1 MSGGKRDSARRK
13 CARQLA
19 SSLLGGLLVAPWAA
33 GVDSLRAD
41 EAADPA
47 PVVADEAADVD
58 EKSIVVES
66 GKLPEDEGFFVAS
79 DQDDAL
85 QPIAVPS
92 EDAPDLADPPPGDP
106 ASTPEPTLAE
116 EYVAVV
122 DEGESSEEDEPS
134 ADDAALDEE
143 LAKSDEAPAPTIQVA
158 SFNGATPG
166 VTTRAEV
173 LRDWG
178 QPAADAG
185 TALVYELEGFPS
197 VAISL
202 KGDVVETIRVELA
215 GPADAAL
222 LTEKLGL
229 SDVRP
234 AVLFDEIGAVATCFP
249 ERGVTYNHRQSDAA
263 ATDGAAQ
270 DSNVEAQVYEI
281 VIRPIEAGPFVLR
294 AETAAARD
302 YSRMIA
308 DLETALR
315 LDPKDARVRWLLSQ
329 VKLSTGSA
337 VGAEALAREAV
348 DLAPRTDAY
357 RLQWAKCLKYLARY
371 QQAVEQTRLVLEGAT
386 ATQLERAAALE
397 QMGLLAALGSHE
409 VQERAVPLHNKAIA
423 LADSLST
430 SEDPVVAIEATQLL
444 VSAHLA
450 VADRIAAG
458 DWQDKDKFVAQWIS
472 RASALAEQMIESG
485 EADVS
490 LRLQVAV
497 GALAAGARLQPPID
511 PKLWVEEAEQAAA
524 ELRESSGDVLASDE
538 LNWQLGMAYCY
549 AAEISHRR
557 SETEPALQYGAM
569 AAAALEPAVLT
580 RQEMPDANFVLG
592 RLYFQIGAVH
602 AVHRDDHETACQWYD
617 QAIEPLSAPVP
628 VTALASPG
636 QHSDA
641 LVSMAVSYWE
651 TGDRERAYELTGA
664 GVELVEQAIAEG
676 LLAANALEVPQGNFL
691 AMSRALGKV
700 ELATP
705 AGATAEAT
713 AEATA
718 DASTPPAQVTQAP
731 PSTNKRTV
739 RGSTGRSQSRMATR
753 PGGSARRR

>member
-1 MSGGKRDSARRK
+1 VG
-13 CARQLA
+13 
-19 SSLLGGLLVAPWAA
+19 VAP
-33 GVDSLRAD
+33 LRAD
-41 EAADPA
+41 EAADPPPA
-47 PVVADEAADVD
+47 VVDEAPARD

-66 GKLPEDEGFFVAS
+66 GKLPEDDGFVVAS
-79 DQDDAL
+79 DQGDEAL
-85 QPIAVPS
+85 QPIAFPT

-106 ASTPEPTLAE
+106 ASTPEPTLADGYVGAN

-122 DEGESSEEDEPS
+122 DEDESPETDESS
-134 ADDAALDEE
+134 ADDIVIEEE
-143 LAKSDEAPAPTIQVA
+143 LAKSEQPAPTIQVA

-166 VTTRAEV
+166 LTTRAEV

-185 TALVYELEGFPS
+185 AALVYELEGFPS

-202 KGDVVETIRVELA
+202 KGDVVETIRIELA
-215 GPADAAL
+215 GAADATL

-229 SDVRP
+229 TDVRP
-234 AVLFDEIGAVATCFP
+234 AVLSDESGAVATSFP
-249 ERGVTYNHRQSDAA
+249 ERGVTYNHRPSDAA
-263 ATDGAAQ
+263 ATDAATP
-270 DSNVEAQVYEI
+270 EAVAAEDVYEI

-294 AETAAARD
+294 AETAAARE
-302 YSRMIA
+302 YSRIIA

-329 VKLSTGSA
+329 VKLATGAA
-337 VGAEALAREAV
+337 VSAEALAREAV

-371 QQAVEQTRLVLEGAT
+371 QQAVEQTRLVLEGTT

-397 QMGLLAALGSHE
+397 QMGLLAALGSRE

-423 LADSLST
+423 LADPLST
-430 SEDPVVAIEATQLL
+430 SDDPAVRVEATQLL

-458 DWQDKDKFVAQWIS
+458 DWQDKDEYVAQWVS
-472 RASALAEQMIESG
+472 RASALAEQMIEAN

-490 LRLQVAV
+490 MRLQVAV
-497 GALAAGARLQPPID
+497 CALAAGARLQPPID
-511 PKLWVEEAEQAAA
+511 PQLWIAEAEQAAA
-524 ELRESSGDVLASDE
+524 ELRQSCDDVLASDE
-538 LNWQLGMAYCY
+538 LNWQLGLAYCY
-549 AAEISHRR
+549 ATEISHRR
-557 SETEPALQYGAM
+557 SETEQALRYGAL

-602 AVHRDDHETACQWYD
+602 AVHRGDHETACQWYD

-628 VTALASPG
+628 MTALAAPG
-636 QHSDA
+636 QHGDA

-676 LLAANALEVPQGNFL
+676 LLAADALEVPQGNFM
-691 AMSRALGKV
+691 AMSRALGKI

-705 AGATAEAT
+705 AGAEAETT

-718 DASTPPAQVTQAP
+718 DASAPPAQVTEAP

-739 RGSTGRSQSRMATR
+739 RGSTGRSRPRMATR
-753 PGGSARRR
+753 PQGSRRR